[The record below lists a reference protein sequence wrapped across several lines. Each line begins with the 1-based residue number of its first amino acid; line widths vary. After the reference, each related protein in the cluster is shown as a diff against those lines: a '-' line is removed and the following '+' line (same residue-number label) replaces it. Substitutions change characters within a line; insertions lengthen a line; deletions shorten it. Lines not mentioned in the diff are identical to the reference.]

1 MSRPRRRLS
10 VAATSALS
18 ITALSL
24 GLAAP
29 AGAAPATH
37 LDDPAAVAAAAA
49 DLSGQRISDLV
60 PGLIDDVIAQ
70 QPDQRLSARAAD
82 ADTATLTPAVEE
94 ADRTDK
100 SVTFRFTLPKGE
112 VTRDGAVL
120 QAFSEAIGF
129 RVSLLSWL
137 TDPAV
142 DLGAD
147 HSDAY
152 SHQLTSL
159 RVADLVRENFT
170 VSGATA
176 TTSGLQDHFAVPAG
190 RNSFDIT
197 VTSARRQDE
206 LSGALQTITGAPAE
220 ESEWMASYLFA
231 TRLELPSAGGELKWA
246 YGEPLPLMRAH
257 AAPKYPNGANEL
269 IQDRTGNSY
278 TSTTTVSRVDGARFS
293 GDRVLRFQTGL
304 DMLTDIP
311 FYGELAEILQ
321 NAAAPPLRVGPLT
334 TEVVGATHLR
344 DGFYLPDAGT
354 DTVVARTVGTGPATE
369 TEARSRFTTW
379 VTETCEADMTDVIPG
394 VTPPEGQVAITWQ
407 EYLDSAVEA
416 YDAEDGSYGEPV
428 IYTGSEYID
437 TVLVEQQKMFANL
450 IAMFPE
456 LDGLSLEDFDGFVDS
471 FRAIVPNWDA
481 ACGTSDGG
489 GDPGEGQTPTSVSLN
504 VPSEGVAGTPLT
516 LSARVT
522 DSAGDPISGQQV
534 TFIISES
541 GAGTLRMAA
550 AGDRVSATADGP
562 TILTAITG
570 ADGVATV
577 EYTPTGSG
585 TLRVSASTG
594 GTDPV
599 TSESDSTITVT
610 PAPGGG
616 GDDDGPGDADGDDDA
631 PAGSGSLGSLGS
643 LFGSLG
649 S

>member
-1 MSRPRRRLS
+1 MSRPLRRLS

-18 ITALSL
+18 ITALSI

-29 AGAAPATH
+29 AGAVPATQ
-37 LDDPAAVAAAAA
+37 LDDPAAVAEAAA
-49 DLSGQRISDLV
+49 DLSGRRISDLV
-60 PGLIDDVIAQ
+60 PGLVDDVIAQ
-70 QPDQRLSARAAD
+70 QPDQRLSARATD

-100 SVTFRFTLPKGE
+100 SVTFRFTLPNGE
-112 VTRDGAVL
+112 LTRDGAVL
-120 QAFSEAIGF
+120 QAFTMAFGYRIS
-129 RVSLLSWL
+129 VLNWL
-137 TDPAV
+137 TDPAI
-142 DLGAD
+142 DLGPD

-152 SHQLTSL
+152 TDQLISL
-159 RVADLVRENFT
+159 RIADLVRENFT

-176 TTSGLQDHFAVPAG
+176 TTSAMEDHFAVPAG
-190 RNSFDIT
+190 RSSFDIT
-197 VTSARRQDE
+197 VTSARSQDE
-206 LSGALQTITGAPAE
+206 LSGALQAITGAPSDE
-220 ESEWMASYLFA
+220 GDMMARILFDSRM
-231 TRLELPSAGGELKWA
+231 TLPTVGGELQWA

-269 IQDRTGNSY
+269 SLEQTGNMY
-278 TSTTTVSRVDGARFS
+278 DTTTVATRSDGVAFS

-321 NAAAPPLRVGPLT
+321 SAAAPPLRVGPLT
-334 TEVVGATHLR
+334 TEVAGATHLR

-379 VTETCEADMTDVIPG
+379 VTETCEADMTEAIPG
-394 VTPPEGQVAITWQ
+394 ITPPEGQAAFTWQ

-416 YDAEDGSYGEPV
+416 YDTEDGSYDEPV

-437 TVLVEQQKMFANL
+437 TVLVEQQEMFTAV

-456 LDGLSLEDFDGFVDS
+456 LDGLSPENLEAAIDTL
-471 FRAIVPNWDA
+471 RASLPDWEA
-481 ACGTSDGG
+481 ACGTSDDG

-522 DSAGDPISGQQV
+522 DSAGDPVSGQQV
-534 TFIISES
+534 TFTVSES
-541 GAGTLRMAA
+541 TGGTLRMAA
-550 AGDRVSATADGP
+550 AGARVAATADGP
-562 TILTAITG
+562 TVLTATTG
-570 ADGVATV
+570 TDGVATV

-594 GTDPV
+594 GAAPV
-599 TSESDSTITVT
+599 TSDSDSTITVT

-616 GDDDGPGDADGDDDA
+616 DDDGPGDDDGDDA
-631 PAGSGSLGSLGS
+631 PAGSGSLGSL
-643 LFGSLG
+643 FGSLG

>member
-1 MSRPRRRLS
+1 MSRPLRRLS

-18 ITALSL
+18 ITALTF

-29 AGAAPATH
+29 AGAVPATQ

-49 DLSGQRISDLV
+49 DLSGRRISDLV
-60 PGLIDDVIAQ
+60 PGLVDDVIAQ
-70 QPDQRLSARAAD
+70 QPDQRFSARAAD

-100 SVTFRFTLPKGE
+100 SVTLRFTLPNGA

-176 TTSGLQDHFAVPAG
+176 TTSALQDHFAVPAG

-197 VTSARRQDE
+197 VTSARSQDE

-231 TRLELPSAGGELKWA
+231 TRLELPSAGGEFEWA
-246 YGEPLPLMRAH
+246 YGEPLPLIRTH

-278 TSTTTVSRVDGARFS
+278 ASTTTVSRVDGAPFS

-321 NAAAPPLRVGPLT
+321 SAAAPPLRVGPLT

-344 DGFYLPDAGT
+344 DGFYLPDAGV
-354 DTVVARTVGTGPATE
+354 DTITARTVGTGPATN
-369 TEARSRFTTW
+369 TEARARFTTW
-379 VTETCEADMTDVIPG
+379 VTETCEADMSEAIPG
-394 VTPPEGQVAITWQ
+394 ITLSDGQATITWQ

-416 YDAEDGSYGEPV
+416 YDTEDGSYDESV
-428 IYTGSEYID
+428 LYTGPDFID

-456 LDGLSLEDFDGFVDS
+456 LDGLSSEDLDGLVDS
-471 FRAIVPNWDA
+471 IRAIVPDWDA
-481 ACGTSDGG
+481 ACGTSDDGVEP
-489 GDPGEGQTPTSVSLN
+489 DQGQTPASVSLD
-504 VPSEGVAGTPLT
+504 VPSSAVAGNPLT

-522 DSAGDPISGQQV
+522 DSAGDPVSGQQV
-534 TFIISES
+534 TFTVSES

-550 AGDRVSATADGP
+550 AGDRVAITADGP

-594 GTDPV
+594 GANPV
-599 TSESDSTITVT
+599 TSDSDSTITVT
-610 PAPGGG
+610 PAPGG

-631 PAGSGSLGSLGS
+631 PASSGSLGSLGS